1 MSEIV
6 IVNGVVELHCP
17 DHFPAKL
24 ETKQIDDDGMALMI
38 CPAGHTII
46 EET

>member
-1 MSEIV
+1 MTEAV
-6 IVNGVVELHCP
+6 KVNGIVELHCSE
-17 DHFPAKL
+17 HFPAKV